1 MGKRPVIACPCASLC
16 KTGKKYVIKEPPR
29 TKIYRLSVVKESNTN
44 RILKFGKQG
53 ERYYLSTCYV
63 DWLYHDSA
71 PNAIQ
76 QGLCRRCDPSDC
88 STKQWSPQRHPE
100 PPWRHEGASGWK
112 CPQILHKS
120 PDQYD
125 GNGMNRF
132 MMFHKSS
139 SPSKSPRQHKKFN
152 KCKDSNQFLLCLKH
166 SGSKYFCTNF
176 SMRGALRGFNS
187 LGFITLKDEITG
199 KSRET
204 WCNNAMQCHPLFP
217 ATCHYHIS
225 KPDHD
230 MPQKPT

>member
-1 MGKRPVIACPCASLC
+1 MLCRSRHDDSTNLAIASFQKRDSLAVYDRNC
-16 KTGKKYVIKEPPR
+16 RKPT
-29 TKIYRLSVVKESNTN
+29 YRDNTN

-53 ERYYLSTCYV
+53 ETYSLSTCYV
-63 DWLYHDSA
+63 DWLYHDTA

-100 PPWRHEGASGWK
+100 PPWWHEGVASGWK
-112 CPQILHKS
+112 CPQMFHKS

-139 SPSKSPRQHKKFN
+139 SPSKSPRQHKKLFFY

-176 SMRGALRGFNS
+176 SIRGALRGFNS

-204 WCNNAMQCHPLFP
+204 WCNYTIIHLLTQ
-217 ATCHYHIS
+217 
-225 KPDHD
+225 
-230 MPQKPT
+230 Q